1 MQGKTCCITGHRD
14 IPAEQIGHI
23 KKSLEQEI
31 DRAISDG
38 FSCFISGFAD
48 GVDLLFTG
56 IVAERITKNP
66 ALKLIAAIPYRRR
79 LDTLQKPERT
89 KALIDFCAEIYVAA
103 EEYHP
108 SVYAKRNRYMVEQSD
123 RVIALY
129 DGREK
134 GGTVGTIRLTHMMKK
149 ELREIAI
156 GELHF
161 PPSLQKEY
169 VVSSDNRRSE
179 AAKSP

>member
-1 MQGKTCCITGHRD
+1 MQEKTCCVTVHRD
-14 IPAEQIGHI
+14 IPDEQVSHI

-48 GVDLLFTG
+48 GVDLLFAG

-79 LDTLQKPERT
+79 LDTLQKSERT
-89 KALIDFCAEIYVAA
+89 KALIDLCTEIYVAA
-103 EEYHP
+103 EDYRP
-108 SVYAKRNRYMVEQSD
+108 SVYAKRNRYMVDRSE
-123 RVIALY
+123 RVIAVY

-134 GGTVGTIRLTHMMKK
+134 GGTVGTIRLAHTMKK
-149 ELREIAI
+149 ELREITV
-156 GELHF
+156 GKLHI
-161 PPSLQKEY
+161 PSQLRK
-169 VVSSDNRRSE
+169 
-179 AAKSP
+179 